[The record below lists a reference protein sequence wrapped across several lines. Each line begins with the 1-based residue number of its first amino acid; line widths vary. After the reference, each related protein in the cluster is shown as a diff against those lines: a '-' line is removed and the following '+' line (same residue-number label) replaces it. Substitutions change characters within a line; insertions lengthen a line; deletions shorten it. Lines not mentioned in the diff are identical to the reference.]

1 MQRALPRLYKVLIMS
16 LISIGLSGIN
26 ASSAAI
32 NTIGNNTANVDTA
45 GYSRQQVLTT
55 ASAQIALG
63 QGVGYLG
70 TGTTLSDVRRIYN
83 SYLDTQ
89 LQSSTALSADAV
101 AYSGQ
106 AGKTDTLLSD
116 NASGVAVQLGDFFSK
131 MQGIATNATQASDR
145 SSFLTQAGALSARF
159 NSVASQLSSQNDN
172 VNAQLT
178 TFTKQVN
185 ELTNTVAG
193 LNKQI
198 TQASVG
204 NSTPNTLLDSRSEAV
219 RQLNELVG
227 VKVVENNGNYDLY
240 TGTGQSLV
248 SGGTSYKMS
257 ASPSPSDPLQFNVQV
272 AYGQTQTDVT
282 SVITGGSIGGLLR
295 YRSEVLV
302 PATNE
307 LGRTAMVLSDQVNS
321 QLNQGID
328 SKGNF
333 GSNLYSSINSADAI
347 TQRSIGKTANSL
359 GSGNLNVTIGDTS
372 KLTADD
378 YEVTF
383 SDTSNFTVR
392 RLPNGESVGAG
403 ALSDNPPKQ
412 FDGFSVSLN
421 GNTLAAGDS
430 FKVIPTRTGASGI
443 SVVMTDAKD
452 IAAAAPLTAT
462 AGASNAGTG
471 SFTQPVLNTKS
482 DIYSSTRT
490 ADLRNALKDST
501 PMKLVMGAVSSTGVQ
516 SYSLINASGGA
527 VLDQNGNAVGGSIIQ
542 GQTNTLKLNVGY
554 TDTTTT
560 PGSKTAFQLEM
571 TISGSPVVNDTF
583 SVGITGSG
591 SSDNRNALAVVGLQ
605 TAKTVGVANGGA
617 GTSLSGSYADLV
629 SVVGTL
635 ASQGKNDVTATAAV
649 VGQAKASRDSVSG
662 VSLDEEASNLIK
674 YQQYYTASS
683 QIIKAAQTIFSTLIN
698 SL

>member
-1 MQRALPRLYKVLIMS
+1 MS

-63 QGVGYLG
+63 QGVGYIG

-83 SYLDTQ
+83 GYLDTQ

-106 AGKTDTLLSD
+106 ASKTDTLLSD
-116 NASGVAVQLGDFFSK
+116 SATGISVQLADFFTK
-131 MQGIATNATQASDR
+131 MQGIATSATQSAER

-159 NSVASQLSSQNDN
+159 NSVSSQLSTQNDN
-172 VNAQLT
+172 VNTQLD

-185 ELTNTVAG
+185 ELTTTLAS

-198 TQASVG
+198 TQASAG
-204 NSTPNTLLDSRSEAV
+204 NATPNTLLDSRSEAV
-219 RQLNELVG
+219 RKLNELVG
-227 VKVVENNGNYDLY
+227 VKVVENNGNFDIY

-257 ASPSPSDPLQFNVQV
+257 ASPSPSDPLQYNVQV

-282 SVITGGSIGGLLR
+282 SVLTGGSIGGLLR
-295 YRSEVLV
+295 YRNEVLV

-321 QLNQGID
+321 QMNQGID

-347 TQRSIGKTANSL
+347 TQRSIGKTTNSV

-372 KLTADD
+372 KLTAND

-383 SDTSNFTVR
+383 SDSSNFSVR

-403 ALSDNPPKQ
+403 SLADNPPKQ
-412 FDGFSVSLN
+412 FEGFSVSLN
-421 GNTLAAGDS
+421 GNTLTAGDS
-430 FKVIPTRTGASGI
+430 FKVIPTRTGAAGI
-443 SVVMTDAKD
+443 SVALTDAKD

-462 AGASNAGTG
+462 AGSSNSGTG
-471 SFTQPVLNTKS
+471 GFTQPVLNTKS
-482 DIYSSTRT
+482 NIYDSTQT
-490 ADLRNALKDST
+490 ADLRNALKSST
-501 PMKLVMGAVSSTGVQ
+501 PMKLVMGAANSSGVQ
-516 SYSLINASGGA
+516 SYTLINASGGA

-542 GQTNTLKLNVGY
+542 GQANTVKLNVGY

-560 PGSKTAFQLEM
+560 PSSKTAFELQM
-571 TISGSPVVNDTF
+571 TISGSPVANDTF
-583 SVGITGSG
+583 SIGMTGGG
-591 SSDNRNALAVVGLQ
+591 SSDNRNALAVAGLQ
-605 TAKTVGVANGGA
+605 TAKTVGVINGGV
-617 GTSLSGSYADLV
+617 GTSLSGAYASTV

-635 ASQGKNDVTATAAV
+635 ASQSKNDVTATAAV
-649 VGQAKASRDSVSG
+649 VSQAKSSRDSVSG

>member
-1 MQRALPRLYKVLIMS
+1 MS

-63 QGVGYLG
+63 QGTGYIG

-89 LQSSTALSADAV
+89 LQTTTALSADAV

-106 AGKTDTLLSD
+106 ASKTDTLLSD
-116 NASGVAVQLGDFFSK
+116 SATGIATQLSDFFTK
-131 MQGIATNATQASDR
+131 MQGIATNATQSSDR
-145 SSFLTQAGALSARF
+145 SSFLTQANALSARF
-159 NSVASQLSSQNDN
+159 NSIASQLSSQNDN
-172 VNAQLT
+172 VNAQLANFT
-178 TFTKQVN
+178 TQVN
-185 ELTNTVAG
+185 ELTNTVAS

-198 TQASVG
+198 TQASAG
-204 NSTPNTLLDSRSEAV
+204 NGTPNTLLDSRSEAV

-227 VKVVENNGNYDLY
+227 VKVSENNGNYDVY
-240 TGTGQSLV
+240 TGTGQALV
-248 SGGTSYKMS
+248 SGSTAYKMS
-257 ASPSPSDPLQFNVQV
+257 TAPSAADPLQYNVQI
-272 AYGQTQTDVT
+272 AYGQTQTDVS
-282 SVITGGSIGGLLR
+282 SVVTGGSIGGLLR

-302 PATNE
+302 PAANE

-321 QLNQGID
+321 QMSQGID

-347 TQRSIGKTANSL
+347 TQRSIGKTTNSA
-359 GSGNLNVTIGDTS
+359 GSGNLDVTIGDTS

-383 SDTSNFTVR
+383 NDASNFTVR
-392 RLPNGESVGAG
+392 RLPNGESVGTGSLA
-403 ALSDNPPKQ
+403 DNPPKQ
-412 FDGFSVSLN
+412 FEGFSVSLN
-421 GNTLAAGDS
+421 GNTLAAGDI
-430 FKVIPTRTGASGI
+430 FKVTPTRNGASGI
-443 SVVMTDAKD
+443 SVVLTDAKD

-462 AGASNAGTG
+462 AGTSNSGTG
-471 SFTQPVLNTKS
+471 GFTQPVLNTKS
-482 DIYSSTRT
+482 DIYNSTQT
-490 ADLRNALKDST
+490 ADLRNAVKNSA
-501 PMKLVMGAVSSTGVQ
+501 PMKVVMGAVSSTGVQ
-516 SYSLINASGGA
+516 SYTLLNASGGA

-542 GQTNTLKLNVGY
+542 GQSNKLKLSIGY

-560 PGSKTAFQLEM
+560 PSSKTAFELEM
-571 TISGSPVVNDTF
+571 TISGSPVANDTF
-583 SVGITGSG
+583 SIGMTGAG

-605 TAKTVGVANGGA
+605 TAKTVGATNGSV

>member
-1 MQRALPRLYKVLIMS
+1 MS

-63 QGVGYLG
+63 QGVGYIG

-106 AGKTDTLLSD
+106 ASKTDTLLSD
-116 NASGVAVQLGDFFSK
+116 SATGISVQLADFFTK
-131 MQGIATNATQASDR
+131 MQGIATSVTQSAER

-159 NSVASQLSSQNDN
+159 NSVSSQLSTQNDN
-172 VNAQLT
+172 VNTQLD
-178 TFTKQVN
+178 TFTKKVN
-185 ELTNTVAG
+185 ELTTTLAS

-198 TQASVG
+198 TQASAG
-204 NSTPNTLLDSRSEAV
+204 NATPNTLLDSRSEAV

-227 VKVVENNGNYDLY
+227 VKVVENNGNFDIY

-257 ASPSPSDPLQFNVQV
+257 ASPSPSDPLQYNVQI

-282 SVITGGSIGGLLR
+282 SVLTGGSIGGLLR
-295 YRSEVLV
+295 YRNEVLV

-321 QLNQGID
+321 QMNQGID

-347 TQRSIGKTANSL
+347 TQRSIGKTTNSV

-372 KLTADD
+372 KLTAND

-383 SDTSNFTVR
+383 SDSSNFSVR
-392 RLPNGESVGAG
+392 RLPNGESVGSGSLA
-403 ALSDNPPKQ
+403 DNPPKQ
-412 FDGFSVSLN
+412 FEGFSVSLN

-443 SVVMTDAKD
+443 SVALTDAKD

-462 AGASNAGTG
+462 AGSSNSGTG
-471 SFTQPVLNTKS
+471 GFTQPVVNTKS
-482 DIYSSTRT
+482 DIYDSTQT

-501 PMKLVMGAVSSTGVQ
+501 PMKLVMGAVNSSGVQ
-516 SYSLINASGGA
+516 SYTVIKANGGA
-527 VLDQNGNAVGGSIIQ
+527 VLDQNGNAIGGSIIQ
-542 GQTNTLKLNVGY
+542 GQANTVKLNVGY

-560 PGSKTAFQLEM
+560 PNSKTAFELQM
-571 TISGSPVVNDTF
+571 TISGSPVANDTF
-583 SVGITGSG
+583 SIGLTGGG

-605 TAKTVGVANGGA
+605 TAKTVGVINGGV
-617 GTSLSGSYADLV
+617 GTSLSGSYASTV

-635 ASQGKNDVTATAAV
+635 ASQSKNDVTATAAV
-649 VGQAKASRDSVSG
+649 VSQAKSSRDSVSG

>member
-1 MQRALPRLYKVLIMS
+1 MS

-63 QGVGYLG
+63 QGTGYIG

-89 LQSSTALSADAV
+89 LQTTTALSADAV

-106 AGKTDTLLSD
+106 ASKTDTLLSD
-116 NASGVAVQLGDFFSK
+116 SATGIATQLSDFFTK
-131 MQGIATNATQASDR
+131 MQGIATNATQSSDR
-145 SSFLTQAGALSARF
+145 SSFLTQANALSARF
-159 NSVASQLSSQNDN
+159 NSIASQLSSQNDN
-172 VNAQLT
+172 VNAQLANFT
-178 TFTKQVN
+178 TQVN
-185 ELTNTVAG
+185 ELTNTVAS

-198 TQASVG
+198 TQASAG
-204 NSTPNTLLDSRSEAV
+204 NGTPNTLLDSRSEAV

-227 VKVVENNGNYDLY
+227 VKVSENNGNYDVY
-240 TGTGQSLV
+240 TGTGQALV
-248 SGGTSYKMS
+248 SGSTAYKMS
-257 ASPSPSDPLQFNVQV
+257 TAPSAADPLQYNVQI
-272 AYGQTQTDVT
+272 AYGQTQTDVS
-282 SVITGGSIGGLLR
+282 SVVTGGSIGGLLR

-302 PATNE
+302 PAANE

-321 QLNQGID
+321 QMSQGID

-333 GSNLYSSINSADAI
+333 GSNLYSSINGADAI
-347 TQRSIGKTANSL
+347 TQRSIGKTTNSA
-359 GSGNLNVTIGDTS
+359 GSGNLDVTIGDTS

-383 SDTSNFTVR
+383 NDASNFTVR
-392 RLPNGESVGAG
+392 RLPNGESVGTGSLA
-403 ALSDNPPKQ
+403 DNPPKQ
-412 FDGFSVSLN
+412 FEGFSVSLN
-421 GNTLAAGDS
+421 GNTLAAGDI
-430 FKVIPTRTGASGI
+430 FKVTPTRNGASGI
-443 SVVMTDAKD
+443 SVVLTDAKD

-462 AGASNAGTG
+462 AGTSNSGTG
-471 SFTQPVLNTKS
+471 GFTQPVLNTKS
-482 DIYSSTRT
+482 DIYNSTQT
-490 ADLRNALKDST
+490 ADLRNAVKNST
-501 PMKLVMGAVSSTGVQ
+501 PMKVVMGAVSSTGVQ
-516 SYSLINASGGA
+516 SYTLLNASGGA

-542 GQTNTLKLNVGY
+542 GQSNKLKLSIGY

-560 PGSKTAFQLEM
+560 PSSKTAFELEM
-571 TISGSPVVNDTF
+571 TISGSPVANDTF
-583 SVGITGSG
+583 SIGMTGAG

-605 TAKTVGVANGGA
+605 TAKTVGATNGSV

>member
-1 MQRALPRLYKVLIMS
+1 MS

-63 QGVGYLG
+63 QGVGYIG

-106 AGKTDTLLSD
+106 ASKTDTLLSD
-116 NASGVAVQLGDFFSK
+116 SATGISVQLADFFTK
-131 MQGIATNATQASDR
+131 MQGIATSATQSAER

-159 NSVASQLSSQNDN
+159 NSVSSQLSTQNDN
-172 VNAQLT
+172 VNTQLN

-185 ELTNTVAG
+185 ELTTTLAS

-198 TQASVG
+198 TQASAG
-204 NSTPNTLLDSRSEAV
+204 NATPNTLLDSRSEAV

-227 VKVVENNGNYDLY
+227 VKVVENNGNFDIY

-257 ASPSPSDPLQFNVQV
+257 ASPSPSDPLQYNVQI

-282 SVITGGSIGGLLR
+282 SVLTGGSIGGLLR
-295 YRSEVLV
+295 YRNEVLV

-321 QLNQGID
+321 QMSQGID

-333 GSNLYSSINSADAI
+333 GSNLFSSINSADAI
-347 TQRSIGKTANSL
+347 TQRSVGKTTNSV

-372 KLTADD
+372 KLTAND

-383 SDTSNFTVR
+383 SDSSNFSVR

-403 ALSDNPPKQ
+403 SLADNPPKQ

-443 SVVMTDAKD
+443 SVVLTDAKD

-462 AGASNAGTG
+462 AGSSNSGTG
-471 SFTQPVLNTKS
+471 GFTQPVLNTKS
-482 DIYSSTRT
+482 DIYDSTQT

-501 PMKLVMGAVSSTGVQ
+501 PMKLVMGAVNSSGVQ
-516 SYSLINASGGA
+516 SYTLINASGGA
-527 VLDQNGNAVGGSIIQ
+527 VLDQNGNAVSGSIIQ
-542 GQTNTLKLNVGY
+542 GQANTVKLNVGY

-560 PGSKTAFQLEM
+560 PSSKTAFELQM
-571 TISGSPVVNDTF
+571 TISGSPVANDTF
-583 SVGITGSG
+583 SIGMTGGG

-605 TAKTVGVANGGA
+605 TAKTVGVVNGGV
-617 GTSLSGSYADLV
+617 GTSLSGSYADTV

-635 ASQGKNDVTATAAV
+635 ASQSKNDVTATAAV
-649 VGQAKASRDSVSG
+649 VSQAKSSRDSVSG

>member
-1 MQRALPRLYKVLIMS
+1 MS

-63 QGVGYLG
+63 QGVGYIG

-83 SYLDTQ
+83 GYLDTQ
-89 LQSSTALSADAV
+89 LQSGTALSADAV

-106 AGKTDTLLSD
+106 ASKTDTLLSD
-116 NASGVAVQLGDFFSK
+116 SATGISVQLADFFTK
-131 MQGIATNATQASDR
+131 MQGIATSATQSAER

-159 NSVASQLSSQNDN
+159 NSVSSQLSTQNDN
-172 VNAQLT
+172 VNTQLD

-185 ELTNTVAG
+185 ELTTTLAS

-198 TQASVG
+198 TQASAG
-204 NSTPNTLLDSRSEAV
+204 NATPNTLLDSRSEAV
-219 RQLNELVG
+219 RKLNELVG
-227 VKVVENNGNYDLY
+227 VKVVENNGNFDIY

-257 ASPSPSDPLQFNVQV
+257 ASPSPSDPLQYNVQV

-282 SVITGGSIGGLLR
+282 SVLTGGSIGGLLR
-295 YRSEVLV
+295 YRNEVLV

-321 QLNQGID
+321 QMNQGID

-347 TQRSIGKTANSL
+347 TQRSIGKTTNSV

-372 KLTADD
+372 KLTAND

-383 SDTSNFTVR
+383 SDSSNFSVR

-403 ALSDNPPKQ
+403 SLADNPPKQ
-412 FDGFSVSLN
+412 FEGFSVSLN

-430 FKVIPTRTGASGI
+430 FKVIPTRTGAAGI
-443 SVVMTDAKD
+443 SVALTDAKD

-462 AGASNAGTG
+462 AGSSNSGTG
-471 SFTQPVLNTKS
+471 GFTQPVLNTKS
-482 DIYSSTRT
+482 NIYDSTQT
-490 ADLRNALKDST
+490 ADLRNALKSST
-501 PMKLVMGAVSSTGVQ
+501 PMKLVMGAANSSGVQ
-516 SYSLINASGGA
+516 SYTLINASGGA

-542 GQTNTLKLNVGY
+542 GQANTVKLNVGY

-560 PGSKTAFQLEM
+560 PSSKTAFELQM
-571 TISGSPVVNDTF
+571 TISGSPVANDTF
-583 SVGITGSG
+583 SIGMTGGG
-591 SSDNRNALAVVGLQ
+591 SSDNRNALAVAGLQ
-605 TAKTVGVANGGA
+605 TAKTVGVINGGV
-617 GTSLSGSYADLV
+617 GTSLSGAYASTV

-635 ASQGKNDVTATAAV
+635 ASQSKNDVTATAAV
-649 VGQAKASRDSVSG
+649 VSQAKSSRDSVSG

>member
-1 MQRALPRLYKVLIMS
+1 MS

-63 QGVGYLG
+63 QGVGYIG

-106 AGKTDTLLSD
+106 ASKTDTLLSD
-116 NASGVAVQLGDFFSK
+116 NATGISVQLADFFTK
-131 MQGIATNATQASDR
+131 MQGIATSATQSAER

-159 NSVASQLSSQNDN
+159 NSVSSQLSTQNDN
-172 VNAQLT
+172 VNTQLN

-185 ELTNTVAG
+185 ELTTTLAS

-198 TQASVG
+198 TQASAG
-204 NSTPNTLLDSRSEAV
+204 NATPNTLLDSRSEAV

-227 VKVVENNGNYDLY
+227 VKVVENNGNFDIY

-257 ASPSPSDPLQFNVQV
+257 ASPSPSDPLQYNVQV

-282 SVITGGSIGGLLR
+282 SVLTGGSIGGLLR
-295 YRSEVLV
+295 YRNEVLV

-321 QLNQGID
+321 QMNQGID

-333 GSNLYSSINSADAI
+333 GSNLYSSINSAEAI
-347 TQRSIGKTANSL
+347 TQRSIGKTTNSV

-372 KLTADD
+372 KLTAND

-383 SDTSNFTVR
+383 SDSSNFTVR

-403 ALSDNPPKQ
+403 SLADNPPKQ

-443 SVVMTDAKD
+443 SVVLTDAKD

-462 AGASNAGTG
+462 AGSSNSGTG
-471 SFTQPVLNTKS
+471 GFTQPVLNTKS
-482 DIYSSTRT
+482 DIYDSTQT

-516 SYSLINASGGA
+516 SYTLINASGGA

-542 GQTNTLKLNVGY
+542 GQANTIKLNVGY

-560 PGSKTAFQLEM
+560 PSSSTAFQLEM
-571 TISGSPVVNDTF
+571 TISGSPVGNDHLRLAGCQWH
-583 SVGITGSG
+583 VQHRHDRWRLVRQPQRVGSG
-591 SSDNRNALAVVGLQ
+591 RPADRQDRRCRQRWRGHQPVRFVCRYGIGCGYAGEPEQERCDRHCGRCQPGQIVTRLGLGCIARRRGVQPDQVSAVLHRLFADHQ
-605 TAKTVGVANGGA
+605 
-617 GTSLSGSYADLV
+617 GSTNHFQHAD
-629 SVVGTL
+629 
-635 ASQGKNDVTATAAV
+635 
-649 VGQAKASRDSVSG
+649 
-662 VSLDEEASNLIK
+662 
-674 YQQYYTASS
+674 QQS
-683 QIIKAAQTIFSTLIN
+683 
-698 SL
+698 

>member
-1 MQRALPRLYKVLIMS
+1 MS

-45 GYSRQQVLTT
+45 GYSRQQVLTK

-63 QGVGYLG
+63 QGTGYVG

-89 LQSSTALSADAV
+89 LQTTTALSADAV

-116 NASGVAVQLGDFFSK
+116 NASGVAVQLADFFSK
-131 MQGIATNATQASDR
+131 MQGIATNATQSSDR
-145 SSFLTQAGALSARF
+145 SSFLTQAGSLSARF
-159 NSVASQLSSQNDN
+159 NSIASQLSSQNDN
-172 VNAQLT
+172 VNSQLAN
-178 TFTKQVN
+178 FTSQVN
-185 ELTNTVAG
+185 ELTTTVAS

-198 TQASVG
+198 TQASAG
-204 NSTPNTLLDSRSEAV
+204 NGTPNTLLDSRSEAV

-227 VKVVENNGNYDLY
+227 VKVSENNGNYDIY
-240 TGTGQSLV
+240 TGTGQALV
-248 SGGTSYKMS
+248 SGSTAYKMS
-257 ASPSPSDPLQFNVQV
+257 TAPNPSDPLQSNVQI
-272 AYGQTQTDVT
+272 AYGQSQTDVS
-282 SVITGGSIGGLLR
+282 SVVTGGSIGGLLR
-295 YRSEVLV
+295 YRNEVLV

-347 TQRSIGKTANSL
+347 TQRSIGKTTNSL

-383 SDTSNFTVR
+383 SDASNFTVR

-471 SFTQPVLNTKS
+471 SFTQPAKS

-490 ADLRNALKDST
+490 ADLRNAVKDST

-605 TAKTVGVANGGA
+605 TAKTVGVANGDA

>member
-1 MQRALPRLYKVLIMS
+1 MS

-63 QGVGYLG
+63 QGVGYIG

-106 AGKTDTLLSD
+106 ASKTDTLLSD
-116 NASGVAVQLGDFFSK
+116 SATGISVQLADFFTK
-131 MQGIATNATQASDR
+131 MQGIATSATQSAER

-159 NSVASQLSSQNDN
+159 NSVSSQLSTQNDN
-172 VNAQLT
+172 VNTQLN

-185 ELTNTVAG
+185 ELTTTLAS

-198 TQASVG
+198 TQASAG
-204 NSTPNTLLDSRSEAV
+204 NATPNTLLDSRSEAV

-227 VKVVENNGNYDLY
+227 VKVVENNGNFDIY

-257 ASPSPSDPLQFNVQV
+257 ASPSPSDPLQYNVQI

-282 SVITGGSIGGLLR
+282 SVLTGGSIGGLLR
-295 YRSEVLV
+295 YRNEVLV

-321 QLNQGID
+321 QMSQGID

-333 GSNLYSSINSADAI
+333 GSNLFSSINSADAI
-347 TQRSIGKTANSL
+347 TQRSVGKTTNSV

-372 KLTADD
+372 KLTAND

-383 SDTSNFTVR
+383 SDSSNFSVR

-403 ALSDNPPKQ
+403 SLADNPPKQ

-443 SVVMTDAKD
+443 SVVLTDAKD
-452 IAAAAPLTAT
+452 IAAAAPLTAA
-462 AGASNAGTG
+462 AGSSNSGTG
-471 SFTQPVLNTKS
+471 GFTQPVLNTKS
-482 DIYSSTRT
+482 DIYDSTQT

-516 SYSLINASGGA
+516 SYTLINASGGA
-527 VLDQNGNAVGGSIIQ
+527 VLDQNGNAVSGSIIQ
-542 GQTNTLKLNVGY
+542 GQANTVKLNVGY

-560 PGSKTAFQLEM
+560 PSSKTAFELQM
-571 TISGSPVVNDTF
+571 TISGSPVANDTF
-583 SVGITGSG
+583 SIGMTGGG

-605 TAKTVGVANGGA
+605 TAKTVGVVNRGV
-617 GTSLSGSYADLV
+617 GTSLSGSYADTV

-635 ASQGKNDVTATAAV
+635 ASQSKNDVTATAAV
-649 VGQAKASRDSVSG
+649 VSQAKSSRDSVSG